1 MKQRNVIQLQQG
13 FSLAECLVALV
24 IVTLMITIINRN
36 ILQISQQELTHW
48 QHEQR
53 IEQLS
58 P

>member
-53 IEQLS
+53 IEQAS